1 MDQSPTPTIDAMKA
15 AGQFNEAWAGMEKFD
30 AEWLEAFLK
39 MGSMPRFRGHLDA
52 KTWELISL
60 AVDASVTHL
69 YLPGM
74 DRHIKGALDA
84 GATPLEVAA
93 VLEAVAVLGIHSC
106 AQGFPLLFREMEARG
121 LGA

>member
-1 MDQSPTPTIDAMKA
+1 MDKLATPAIDAMKA
-15 AGQFNEAWAGMEKFD
+15 AGQFNEAWAGIEAFD
-30 AEWLEAFLK
+30 AEWLDAFLK
-39 MGSMPRFRGHLDA
+39 MGSLPRFRGHLDA

-106 AQGFPLLFREMEARG
+106 AQGFPMLFREMEARG
-121 LGA
+121 LKP